1 MNGRMEVDV
10 LVNGALIESDERLLV
25 DFNGVTVLKYNNS
38 YKYSTIFNSGI
49 SVTIEKADEL
59 LQMMLLVPQ
68 MYKGMPHPKHS
79 SKVTSWNS

>member
-1 MNGRMEVDV
+1 MEFDQQ
-10 LVNGALIESDERLLV
+10 LMT

-49 SVTIEKADEL
+49 SITIEKAEDL

-68 MYKGMPHPKHS
+68 MFKGTAAGLFWALWDGAGGGGGFGGPTP
-79 SKVTSWNS
+79 VTL